1 MPQPRGAPQGS
12 GSRGPSHAERGTPMK
27 WYFAL
32 NAASLENDSQYE
44 WCVDVAVL
52 SALQH
57 TSLHPHLLFDGE
69 PCALTERLQRLGA
82 TVVFHRSSLFEAI
95 NAARPGE
102 TGWQTIAHGAFL
114 RIDIPQLDLESEF
127 VLYTD
132 CDVMFQREPTLA
144 GIEPRYFAVAPE
156 FTIGDYA
163 KMNTGVMV
171 INLAGMRGVSL
182 EFDGF
187 IRNGLANF
195 PAYDQ
200 GALREFF
207 RDKYDH
213 LPERLNW
220 KPYWGSNPAAEIIHF
235 HGPKPTH
242 VRRMLTGAL
251 DGFPPVLVDLFSS
264 NIQNYAALDGTWHA
278 YLDRM
283 RTL

>member
-1 MPQPRGAPQGS
+1 
-12 GSRGPSHAERGTPMK
+12 MK
-27 WYFAL
+27 WYFAI
-32 NAASLENDSQYE
+32 NAASLEKDARYE

-57 TSLHPHLLFDGE
+57 TSLHPYLLFNGE
-69 PCALTERLQRLGA
+69 PCAFTQRLQRLGV
-82 TVVFHRSSLFEAI
+82 TVVFHRSSLFDAI
-95 NAARPGE
+95 TIARPGDI
-102 TGWQTIAHGAFL
+102 GWQTIAHGAFL
-114 RIDIPQLDLESEF
+114 RIDIPQLDLESDF

-156 FTIGDYA
+156 FTIGDYVN
-163 KMNTGVMV
+163 MNTGVML
-171 INLAGMRGVSL
+171 INLAGMRSIAA

-187 IRNGLANF
+187 IRGGLANF

-213 LPERLNW
+213 LSERLNW
-220 KPYWGSNPAAEIIHF
+220 KPYWGGNPDAEIIHF
-235 HGPKPTH
+235 HGPKPPH
-242 VRRMLTGAL
+242 ARCMLNGAL
-251 DGFPPVLVDLFSS
+251 GNFPRVLVDLFSS
-264 NIQNYAALDGTWHA
+264 NIQNYAALDEIWYT

-283 RTL
+283 SSL

>member
-1 MPQPRGAPQGS
+1 V
-12 GSRGPSHAERGTPMK
+12 K

-32 NAASLENDSQYE
+32 NAASLEKDSQYG

-57 TSLHPHLLFDGE
+57 TTLNPHLLFDGK
-69 PCALTERLQRLGA
+69 PCAFTDRLRRLGV
-82 TVVFHRSSLFEAI
+82 TIVFHRSSLSDAI
-95 NAARPGE
+95 NAARPGN

-114 RIDIPQLDLESEF
+114 RIDIPQLDTESDF

-156 FTIGDYA
+156 FTPGDYA
-163 KMNTGVMV
+163 NMNTGVMV
-171 INLAGMRGVSL
+171 INLAGMRGVAGD
-182 EFDGF
+182 FDRF
-187 IRNGLANF
+187 IRGGLADF

-207 RDKYDH
+207 KGRYDH

-220 KPYWGSNPAAEIIHF
+220 KPYWGGNPDAEIVHF
-235 HGPKPTH
+235 HGPKPPH
-242 VRRMLTGAL
+242 VRRMLNGDL
-251 DGFPPVLVDLFSS
+251 DSFPPVLTELFSS
-264 NIQNYAALDGTWHA
+264 GIQNYGVLDQVWHA
-278 YLDRM
+278 YLDRAC
-283 RTL
+283 